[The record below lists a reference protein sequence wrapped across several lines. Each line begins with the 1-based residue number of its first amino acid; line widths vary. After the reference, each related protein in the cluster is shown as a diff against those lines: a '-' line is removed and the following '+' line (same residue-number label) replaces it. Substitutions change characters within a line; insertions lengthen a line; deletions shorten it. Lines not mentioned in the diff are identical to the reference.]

1 MFPMF
6 MLSAQ
11 NLTTGFTSL
20 NQFGA
25 LEIAGKV
32 NLEARK
38 IGKNASIAV
47 LDASGNVLLLFKGN
61 GVGPHNTLASQRK
74 AYTSLSTKTS
84 SLELMK
90 KAEASPDS
98 KNLNTLP
105 ELLLLGGGVPIFKDG
120 SLIGSLGVSGAGG
133 GENDN
138 TIAINTIRS
147 LNFKEKQ

>member
-1 MFPMF
+1 MF

-47 LDASGNVLLLFKGN
+47 LDASGNVLLLLKGD

-74 AYTSLSTKTS
+74 AYT
-84 SLELMK
+84 
-90 KAEASPDS
+90 
-98 KNLNTLP
+98 
-105 ELLLLGGGVPIFKDG
+105 
-120 SLIGSLGVSGAGG
+120 
-133 GENDN
+133 
-138 TIAINTIRS
+138 
-147 LNFKEKQ
+147 